1 MVPWTK
7 CGSCAW
13 SGGPSMAATLGPGG
27 PLIVWQADWSCYVK
41 WLMSQSMKVDQWVSR
56 YWFLALLLQHGLFL
70 HYYSTS
76 DFQLLTA
83 CCNKL
88 SQYGWFSYSSLLPT
102 HKVSEL
108 TSQTMQLSTMK
119 IILWPVQGVLWPCS
133 LESQLVVSIV
143 WIICNTF
150 VTAVQLV
157 RHVAFSHRLFC
168 TQGNLWASLQ
178 NCHQI
183 NSTR

>member
-1 MVPWTK
+1 MSCIFSYWSSHASEWSGSGGLSVARGTNCGDAKCHRWSPWTK

-13 SGGPSMAATLGPGG
+13 SGGTIHGCHTWSGG

-41 WLMSQSMKVDQWVSR
+41 WVMSQSMKVDQWVSP

-70 HYYSTS
+70 RYYSTS

-83 CCNKL
+83 CCNNL
-88 SQYGWFSYSSLLPT
+88 SQYGWFSYSSLLPA

-119 IILWPVQGVLWPCS
+119 IWPVQGVLWLCS

-143 WIICNTF
+143 WIIWET
-150 VTAVQLV
+150 L
-157 RHVAFSHRLFC
+157 L
-168 TQGNLWASLQ
+168 
-178 NCHQI
+178 
-183 NSTR
+183 